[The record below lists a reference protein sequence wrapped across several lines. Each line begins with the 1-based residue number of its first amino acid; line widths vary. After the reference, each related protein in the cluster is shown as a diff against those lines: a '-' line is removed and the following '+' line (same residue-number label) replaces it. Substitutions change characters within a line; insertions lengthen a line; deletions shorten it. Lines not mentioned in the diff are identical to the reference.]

1 MTIQTLYKTE
11 GYGGYD
17 RYFYMS
23 IEVKSGDR
31 VLDDVDSAA
40 CRSHIQAIER
50 LIRVRTWALEPGT
63 QAAVVEEKKKLLE
76 VFGDE
81 KIWVQPVEN
90 RYHGDSPHGMLFP
103 WFDVTTRYGIFLIG
117 WRKRVVHL
125 DWSRT
130 LIKKDAETLFPQ
142 EDVTKSACMI
152 HAWGYEKLQ
161 EYMNVLLLEAAQYA

>member
-11 GYGGYD
+11 SYGGYD
-17 RYFYMS
+17 NHFYLN
-23 IEVKSGDR
+23 IEVESGDR
-31 VLDDVDSAA
+31 VLDDADRLA
-40 CRSHIQAIER
+40 CYPHIQAIER
-50 LIRVRTWALEPGT
+50 LIRGRTYALKPET
-63 QAAVVEEKKKLLE
+63 QAAVVEEKTKLLE

-130 LIKKDAETLFPQ
+130 LIKKDAETLFPT
-142 EDVTKSACMI
+142 EDVTKMACMI
-152 HAWGYEKLQ
+152 HAWGYGKLKQYMDVLLQ
-161 EYMNVLLLEAAQYA
+161 EGAKS